1 MNNPTVIIDGKVQ
14 RLFKFQ
20 EDVAQKI
27 VSSLNKGYGAS
38 INLKTGCGRQVILQR
53 VVDLLSNR
61 NRYQARSAQS
71 ILEQQIGNKVN
82 EKLQCLGRIVR
93 AKDSWSDTIMFPFKS
108 GGIGKSI
115 QQQILDTYPTSYNLT
130 TPATPFTMKTKPL
143 TKLQKIKQK
152 AYQEGVESQAATVE
166 HYRKCLTEEKEN
178 NQSLRNQIER
188 LEQRISSFRDTM
200 QAINTISQGTS
211 RL

>member
-71 ILEQQIGNKVN
+71 ILEQQI
-82 EKLQCLGRIVR
+82 
-93 AKDSWSDTIMFPFKS
+93 
-108 GGIGKSI
+108 
-115 QQQILDTYPTSYNLT
+115 LDTYPTSYNLT

-152 AYQEGVESQAATVE
+152 AYQEGVEFQAANVE
-166 HYRKCLTEEKEN
+166 HYRKCLNDEKEN

>member
-71 ILEQQIGNKVN
+71 ILEQIGNKVN
-82 EKLQCLGRIVR
+82 
-93 AKDSWSDTIMFPFKS
+93 
-108 GGIGKSI
+108 
-115 QQQILDTYPTSYNLT
+115 NLI

-152 AYQEGVESQAATVE
+152 AYQEGVKSQKSISE
-166 HYRKCLTEEKEN
+166 HYCKCLTDEKEN
-178 NQSLRNQIER
+178 NQSLRNQIEE
-188 LEQRISSFRDTM
+188 LEHRVKSFRDTM